1 MAAEIEVKS
10 GGKKGPGVKKAK
22 KQSTRVDLTPMVDLG
37 FLLITF
43 FMFTT
48 TLSSPTA
55 MKLIMPDETAKP
67 EEQNEAAKSG
77 VFTLILGKAD
87 QVYYY
92 EGDDP
97 TKMQVTNLKGVRD
110 KILDKKGRTPADKL
124 VVIIKPDQDATYK
137 DAVDL
142 LDEMTINDIQ
152 KYAMIGVRPDEYAL
166 VQKTEE
172 ANGVK

>member
-10 GGKKGPGVKKAK
+10 GGKKGPGVKKSK
-22 KQSTRVDLTPMVDLG
+22 KLSTRVDLTPMVDLG

-77 VFTLILGKAD
+77 AFTIILGKGD
-87 QVYYY
+87 QTYYY

-97 TKMQVTNLKGVRD
+97 KTMQVTNLKGIRD
-110 KILDKKGRTPADKL
+110 KIIDKKNRTPADKL
-124 VVIIKPDQDATYK
+124 VVIIKPDVDATYK

-142 LDEMTINDIQ
+142 LDR
-152 KYAMIGVRPDEYAL
+152 KSV
-166 VQKTEE
+166 V
-172 ANGVK
+172 

>member
-97 TKMQVTNLKGVRD
+97 TKMQVTNLKGIRD